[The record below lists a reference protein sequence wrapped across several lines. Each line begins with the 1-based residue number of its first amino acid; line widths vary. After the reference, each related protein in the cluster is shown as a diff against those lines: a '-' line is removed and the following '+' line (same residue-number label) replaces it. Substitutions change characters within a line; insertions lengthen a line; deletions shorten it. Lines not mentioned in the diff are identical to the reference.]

1 MSKTRVLS
9 IDVGIINLS
18 FCIVDFI
25 HDDEATTF
33 NLVHME
39 KAQIGKMSQKSVVL
53 AESAIDFFRDSPIV
67 NEELIDY
74 VFIENQIS
82 KAIKN
87 TVVGYSI
94 YSYFYT
100 EMRISQSDAIVK
112 FIPPRAK
119 FKAVDAAF
127 PDSCLLDGI
136 NPNKMKSRDL
146 KKLSVSIG
154 KRLFEEYNV
163 TKGLEALVKYKPK
176 LDDVCDVWCQSFSV
190 YLEDGDFSS
199 KSRKLS

>member
-1 MSKTRVLS
+1 MNKTRVIS

-25 HDDEATTF
+25 HNDDATTF
-33 NLVHME
+33 NLVHVE
-39 KAQIGKMSQKSVVL
+39 KAQIGQMSHKSVVL
-53 AESAIDFFRDSPIV
+53 AESAIDFFRDSSIV
-67 NEELIDY
+67 NEEIVDY

-82 KAIKN
+82 KAVKN
-87 TVVGYSI
+87 TVVGYAI

-100 EMRISQSDAIVK
+100 EMRISQSDTIVK

-127 PDSCLLDGI
+127 PDSCILGGV
-136 NPNKMKSRDL
+136 NPNILKSKEL
-146 KKLSVSIG
+146 KKLSVKIG

-199 KSRKLS
+199 RSRKLS